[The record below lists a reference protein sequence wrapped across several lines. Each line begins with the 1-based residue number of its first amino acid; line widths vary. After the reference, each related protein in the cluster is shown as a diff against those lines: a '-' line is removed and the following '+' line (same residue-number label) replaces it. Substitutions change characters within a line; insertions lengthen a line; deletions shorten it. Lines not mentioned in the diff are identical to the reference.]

1 MQSQRKKRRAA
12 STIQQWRTDKSLVKA
27 ASLTMQNEVLQE
39 MLAVVE
45 NASPLN
51 GNQLAFGAHISE
63 GDHSRHL
70 GRIEGYSMC
79 LRALESLGQLVS
91 LPKEPKVTYSA
102 PEE

>member
-1 MQSQRKKRRAA
+1 MRKKRRSA
-12 STIQQWRTDKSLVKA
+12 TTVLQWRQDKSLVKA
-27 ASLTMQNEVLQE
+27 ARLTLDNEVLAE

-45 NASPLN
+45 GASPLN

-63 GDHSRHL
+63 CDHSRHL

-79 LRALESLGQLVS
+79 LRALESLGQLQS
-91 LPKEPKVTYSA
+91 LPKEPKITYSA

>member
-1 MQSQRKKRRAA
+1 MLKTTRKKRSA
-12 STIQQWRTDKSLVKA
+12 STINQWRTSKELVKA
-27 ASLTMQNEVLQE
+27 ARLTLDNEVLQE
-39 MLAVVE
+39 MMAVVE

-79 LRALESLGQLVS
+79 LRALESLGILQS
-91 LPKEPKVTYSA
+91 LPREPKADYL